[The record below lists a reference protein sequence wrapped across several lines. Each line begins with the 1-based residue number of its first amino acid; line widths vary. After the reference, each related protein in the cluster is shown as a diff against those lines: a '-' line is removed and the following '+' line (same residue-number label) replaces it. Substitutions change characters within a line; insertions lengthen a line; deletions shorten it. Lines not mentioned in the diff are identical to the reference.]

1 MSADVFKASGRP
13 LDQLYQQ
20 VILDHYH
27 EKHGA
32 GLRGPA
38 GAPDR
43 LAVVDGALVWAQS
56 RQVNPLC
63 GDEVTLRVA
72 LEPPVEASD
81 DGANRG
87 APVVRDVA
95 WEAEGCSISQASTSV
110 LHDLAVGEPLAVVRT
125 VVDAFRAMVRARGEA
140 EPDEAVLGDAVAFA
154 GVGRH
159 ANRVKCA
166 MLGWTA
172 FEDALTRAEAAA
184 SGQSEGSASRER
196 S

>member
-1 MSADVFKASGRP
+1 MNQ

-20 VILDHYH
+20 VILDHYR

-38 GAPDR
+38 EAADR
-43 LAVVDGALVWAQS
+43 VTVADAGLVWAES

-63 GDEVTLRVA
+63 GDEVTLRVG
-72 LEPPVEASD
+72 VEAGS
-81 DGANRG
+81 G
-87 APVVRDVA
+87 VVRDVA
-95 WEAEGCSISQASTSV
+95 WEAEGCSISQASVSV
-110 LHDLAVGEPLAVVRT
+110 LHDLAVGEPLGRIRDVVG
-125 VVDAFRAMVRARGEA
+125 AFRTLVRSRGTV

-172 FEDALTRAEAAA
+172 FEDALARARAHVPAQAAHGA
-184 SGQSEGSASRER
+184 AVEEQESA
-196 S
+196 

>member
-1 MSADVFKASGRP
+1 MPNPGA

-20 VILDHYH
+20 VILDHYR
-27 EKHGA
+27 EKHGC
-32 GLRGPA
+32 GLRGP
-38 GAPDR
+38 GETPDR
-43 LAVVDGALVWAQS
+43 PAVVVAGLVWAQS

-72 LEPPVEASD
+72 VDE
-81 DGANRG
+81 GTG
-87 APVVRDVA
+87 TVRDVA

-110 LHDLAVGEPLAVVRT
+110 LHDLAVGADTRRARAVAGEFRT
-125 VVDAFRAMVRARGEA
+125 MVRSRGA
-140 EPDEAVLGDAVAFA
+140 VEPDEDVLGDAVAFA

-172 FEDALTRAEAAA
+172 FEDALTRAEAAGASSRSTSTSRSTAAA
-184 SGQSEGSASRER
+184 SGTDEETA
-196 S
+196 